1 MAEDIGQGFP
11 VTELYAAD
19 GHVSVAP
26 ESVDANEAVDADEAV
41 LNGLG
46 YRQEFKRKF
55 NMWSIFS
62 LSFSSLGL
70 LPSMAATLTFSLGL
84 VCFNAVLIVGMLEA
98 EGLYGGGLLQL
109 S

>member
-11 VTELYAAD
+11 VTELYTGD
-19 GHVSVAP
+19 GHVSVVP
-26 ESVDANEAVDADEAV
+26 ESVDADEAV

-84 VCFNAVLIVGMLEA
+84 VCFNDVLIVGMLEV

-109 S
+109 